1 MTRAEWMFVI
11 VWIINLIVSVLY
23 YLWGALFYVPA
34 RQQQDKDDA
43 ENLQDNRRT

>member
-34 RQQQDKDDA
+34 RQQ
-43 ENLQDNRRT
+43 